1 MSWTDRKKEKLW
13 WDTATPANG
22 AFPFS
27 LALTFLEEH
36 CDIQWLQLSVVNSN
50 TEIPVWNLHSLHGL
64 YVGKLHQCQGSFPKF
79 TTWNESFFVEGW
91 HHWPHFLHH
100 HRGCAEAVWLFVLNF
115 YPGLQE
121 CYCLRHKQIFWHPG
135 SHQVPPGLLLP
146 EPWHV
151 RSFWARF
158 LTHSLHH
165 HQSKKA
171 LQILSKFSLN

>member
-13 WDTATPANG
+13 CDTATPANG

-100 HRGCAEAVWLFVLNF
+100 HRGCAEAVWLFVLDF

-121 CYCLRHKQIFWHPG
+121 CYCLRHKQIFLAPWLPPG
-135 SHQVPPGLLLP
+135 STWAAAPWTVACKVLLSSLLDTQSAPPPVQKRLANT
-146 EPWHV
+146 E
-151 RSFWARF
+151 
-158 LTHSLHH
+158 
-165 HQSKKA
+165 
-171 LQILSKFSLN
+171 QI